1 MRLKWSCFY
10 AVPRPVLG
18 MMAVL
23 LALMLAVGTPLAASA
38 HPLGNFTIN
47 RYSKLTVGTQQLQ
60 LFYVLDMAEIPAH
73 GERAQIDTN
82 GDGSLST
89 AEVDRYRTAA
99 AEALL
104 QGVELEIDGTVTPLE
119 LQAAWLSFPNGQA
132 GLPTLRLELT
142 AQTSALRPGE
152 HDVHY
157 VDRNYGD
164 RLGWQEIIASAGPD
178 ADLAHASVPAQ
189 DRSHALTTYP
199 QDLLND
205 PPRVSEATF
214 VWQTVAGSAVATD
227 DTAVKAPAAASTGI
241 SAGITPASSGRPS
254 DPFADL
260 IAIPQLGLGAV
271 LLALAA
277 ALGWGAIHAMSPGHG
292 KTLVAAY
299 LVGAHGTARHA
310 LFLGLTTTIT
320 HTAGVFALGFVTLA
334 LSRYVLPEQLYPWL
348 SAASGI
354 LVVVIGLS
362 LARRRLFG
370 DGHPHAHDHHHDR
383 QHDYEHDHD
392 HGHTHGH
399 EHGHNH
405 EHMHG
410 HEHEHTHDHHLRHGH
425 SHLPPGTD
433 GRPVTWR
440 GLLAVGISG
449 GLLPC
454 PSALVLMLGAIS
466 LNRIGFGLL
475 LIVAFSI
482 GLAGVLTLFGIALV
496 HAGKWFERIPEG
508 GRLIRFVPAASAL
521 FITGAGLVITLQ
533 ALGQV
538 YPLGSLLP
546 G

>member
-10 AVPRPVLG
+10 AVPRPVLVLPAG
-18 MMAVL
+18 L
-23 LALMLAVGTPLAASA
+23 LALILAVGTPLAASA

-47 RYSKLTVGTQQLQ
+47 RYSKLTVGTQRLE
-60 LFYVLDMAEIPAH
+60 LLYVLDMAEIPAH
-73 GERAQIDTN
+73 AERAQIDTD
-82 GDGSLST
+82 GDGNLSS
-89 AEVDRYRTAA
+89 AEVHRYRTSA

-104 QGVELEIDGTVTPLE
+104 QGVELVVDGAVTPLE
-119 LQAAWLSFPNGQA
+119 LAGARLSFPNGQA
-132 GLPTLRLELT
+132 GLPTLRLEVT
-142 AQTSALRPGE
+142 AHTAALRAGE

-157 VDRNYGD
+157 ADHNYGD
-164 RLGWQEIIASAGPD
+164 RLGWQEIVANAGPG
-178 ADLAHASVPAQ
+178 ATLAHASVPAQ

-199 QDLLND
+199 QDLLTD
-205 PPRVSEATF
+205 PPRVAEATL
-214 VWQTVAGSAVATD
+214 VWQAAAGSGAAADAAAVNSPAVAT
-227 DTAVKAPAAASTGI
+227 AGI
-241 SAGITPASSGRPS
+241 SSGVSPVSSGRPS

-277 ALGWGAIHAMSPGHG
+277 ALGWGAMHAMSPGHG

-348 SAASGI
+348 SAVSGI

-370 DGHPHAHDHHHDR
+370 GV
-383 QHDYEHDHD
+383 
-392 HGHTHGH
+392 
-399 EHGHNH
+399 NH
-405 EHMHG
+405 
-410 HEHEHTHDHHLRHGH
+410 HTHDHHHEHDHEHDHEHELGHDHGHDHHQHLGH
-425 SHLPPGTD
+425 SHLPPGAD
-433 GRPVTWR
+433 GRRVTWR
-440 GLLAVGISG
+440 GLLVLGISG

-482 GLAGVLTLFGIALV
+482 GLAGVLTVFGIALV

-508 GRLIRFVPAASAL
+508 GRVIRFVPAASAL
-521 FITGAGLVITLQ
+521 FITAAGLVITLQ

>member
-1 MRLKWSCFY
+1 MRLKSSRFN
-10 AVPRPVLG
+10 ALPRLVPVLP
-18 MMAVL
+18 AVL
-23 LALMLAVGTPLAASA
+23 LALVVAVATPVAASA
-38 HPLGNFTIN
+38 HPLGNFTVN
-47 RYSKLTVGTQQLQ
+47 RYSRLSVGTGQLQ
-60 LFYVLDMAEIPAH
+60 LLYVLDMAEIPAH
-73 GERAQIDTN
+73 AERAQIDTN
-82 GDGSLST
+82 GDGELSP

-104 QGVELEIDGTVTPLE
+104 YGVELEIDGTVIPLE
-119 LQAAWLSFPNGQA
+119 LQSAALSFPSGQA
-132 GLPTLRLELT
+132 GLPTLRLEVT
-142 AQTSALRPGE
+142 AHTAALRAGE
-152 HDVHY
+152 HNVRYADQ
-157 VDRNYGD
+157 NYGD
-164 RLGWQEIIASAGPD
+164 RLGWQEIVASAEPGVT
-178 ADLAHASVPAQ
+178 LANASVPAQ
-189 DRSHALTTYP
+189 DRSHALKVYP

-205 PPRVSEATF
+205 PPRVSAATF
-214 VWQTVAGSAVATD
+214 VWKAAAGTGAGAGDAVVKSTATGSAGAN
-227 DTAVKAPAAASTGI
+227 TGVI
-241 SAGITPASSGRPS
+241 SGRSGRPS

-277 ALGWGAIHAMSPGHG
+277 AFGWGALHAMSPGHG

-370 DGHPHAHDHHHDR
+370 DAHQHDHDHHH
-383 QHDYEHDHD
+383 EHHAHE
-392 HGHTHGH
+392 HGHEHSHEHGH
-399 EHGHNH
+399 EHGH
-405 EHMHG
+405 G
-410 HEHEHTHDHHLRHGH
+410 DEHEHTHEDQHHHGHGH
-425 SHLPPGTD
+425 SHLPPGAD

-440 GLLAVGISG
+440 GLLALGISG

-475 LIVAFSI
+475 LIVSFSI
-482 GLAGVLTLFGIALV
+482 GLASVLTLFGIALV

-521 FITGAGLVITLQ
+521 FITAAGLVITLE

-538 YPLGSLLP
+538 YPLGGLLP
-546 G
+546 S

>member
-47 RYSKLTVGTQQLQ
+47 RYSKLTVGAQQLQ

-142 AQTSALRPGE
+142 AQTSALRPGRARRSLRRSQLRRPAGVAGN
-152 HDVHY
+152 HCKCRAGCRPGARIGARGGSQPRTYD
-157 VDRNYGD
+157 
-164 RLGWQEIIASAGPD
+164 LSAGSPQRSTACVRSD
-178 ADLAHASVPAQ
+178 ICVANGGRQCRCDRRYSRQSASCRIYEALAP
-189 DRSHALTTYP
+189 
-199 QDLLND
+199 
-205 PPRVSEATF
+205 VS
-214 VWQTVAGSAVATD
+214 
-227 DTAVKAPAAASTGI
+227 P
-241 SAGITPASSGRPS
+241 PASSGRPS

-383 QHDYEHDHD
+383 QHHYEHDHD
-392 HGHTHGH
+392 HGHTPCH
-399 EHGHNH
+399 EHGHNQ
-405 EHMHG
+405 
-410 HEHEHTHDHHLRHGH
+410 
-425 SHLPPGTD
+425 
-433 GRPVTWR
+433 
-440 GLLAVGISG
+440 A
-449 GLLPC
+449 
-454 PSALVLMLGAIS
+454 
-466 LNRIGFGLL
+466 
-475 LIVAFSI
+475 
-482 GLAGVLTLFGIALV
+482 
-496 HAGKWFERIPEG
+496 HAWPRA
-508 GRLIRFVPAASAL
+508 RAHA
-521 FITGAGLVITLQ
+521 
-533 ALGQV
+533 
-538 YPLGSLLP
+538 
-546 G
+546 

>member
-1 MRLKWSCFY
+1 MF
-10 AVPRPVLG
+10 VLPAG
-18 MMAVL
+18 L
-23 LALMLAVGTPLAASA
+23 LALLLALGTPVAVSA

-47 RYSKLTVGTQQLQ
+47 RYSRLSVGAKQLQ
-60 LFYVLDMAEIPAH
+60 LLYVLDMAEIPAH
-73 GERAQIDTN
+73 AERAQIDTN
-82 GDGSLST
+82 GDGELST
-89 AEVDRYRTAA
+89 GEVDRYRTAA

-104 QGVELEIDGTVTPLE
+104 QGVELEIDGTVTRLE
-119 LQAAWLSFPNGQA
+119 LQSATLRFSSGQA
-132 GLPTLRLELT
+132 GLPTLRLEVT
-142 AQTSALRPGE
+142 AHTAALRAGE
-152 HDVHY
+152 HNVHY
-157 VDRNYGD
+157 ADRNYGD
-164 RLGWQEIIASAGPD
+164 RLGWQEIVASAEPG
-178 ADLAHASVPAQ
+178 ASLALASVPAQ
-189 DRSHALTTYP
+189 DRSQALTTYP

-214 VWQTVAGSAVATD
+214 VWQVAAGSGAVAVD
-227 DTAVKAPAAASTGI
+227 AGVKATAGG
-241 SAGITPASSGRPS
+241 SAGADTGVTSRRSGRPS

-277 ALGWGAIHAMSPGHG
+277 ALGWGALHAMSPGHG

-310 LFLGLTTTIT
+310 LVLGLTTTIT

-370 DGHPHAHDHHHDR
+370 DAHQHAHD
-383 QHDYEHDHD
+383 QHDHEPG
-392 HGHTHGH
+392 HG
-399 EHGHNH
+399 
-405 EHMHG
+405 HG
-410 HEHEHTHDHHLRHGH
+410 HEHEHTHEEQHQHGHGH
-425 SHLPPGTD
+425 SHLPPGAD

-440 GLLAVGISG
+440 GLLALGISG

-475 LIVAFSI
+475 LIVAFSL

-496 HAGKWFERIPEG
+496 HAGRWFERIPEG

-521 FITGAGLVITLQ
+521 FITAAGLVITLQ

-538 YPLGSLLP
+538 YPLGGLLP
-546 G
+546 S